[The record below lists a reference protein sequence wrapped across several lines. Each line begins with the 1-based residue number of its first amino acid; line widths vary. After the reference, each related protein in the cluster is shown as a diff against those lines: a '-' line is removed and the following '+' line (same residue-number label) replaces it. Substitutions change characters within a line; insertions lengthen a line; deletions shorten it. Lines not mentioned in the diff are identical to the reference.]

1 MNLVGLQVLANSVA
15 KILIKVGND
24 KTLSLFKTIVTAEQN
39 TDSRELR
46 EKLKLTHK
54 QCYTILS
61 GLVGAGLIKR
71 KINTRQYF
79 VTTLGRIVYD
89 SISRIEIAY
98 SNHIP
103 LKAIDSVNMSEVP
116 QKERIEII
124 SELIKNEEI
133 RRIYLQVRPY
143 FANQK

>member
-1 MNLVGLQVLANSVA
+1 MANSVA

-133 RRIYLQVRPY
+133 RRIYLQARPY

>member
-1 MNLVGLQVLANSVA
+1 LANSVA

>member
-1 MNLVGLQVLANSVA
+1 LNLVGLQVLANSVA

>member
-1 MNLVGLQVLANSVA
+1 MADSVG

-39 TDSRELR
+39 TDSRDLR
-46 EKLKLTHK
+46 EKLKLTRK

-61 GLVGAGLIKR
+61 GLVEAGLVK

-103 LKAIDSVNMSEVP
+103 LKAIDSINMSDEVP
-116 QKERIEII
+116 KKERIEII
-124 SELIKNEEI
+124 GELIKNEEI
-133 RRIYLQVRPY
+133 RRIYLQASLY
-143 FANQK
+143 IANQK

>member
-1 MNLVGLQVLANSVA
+1 M
-15 KILIKVGND
+15 LIKVGND
-24 KTLSLFKTIVTAEQN
+24 KTLSVFKTIVTAEQN
-39 TDSRELR
+39 TDSRDLR
-46 EKLKLTHK
+46 EKLKLTRK

-61 GLVGAGLIKR
+61 GLVEAGLVKR

-103 LKAIDSVNMSEVP
+103 LKAIDSINMSDEVP
-116 QKERIEII
+116 KKERIEII
-124 SELIKNEEI
+124 SEIIKNEEI
-133 RRIYLQVRPY
+133 RRTYLQARPY

>member
-1 MNLVGLQVLANSVA
+1 MNLVGLQVLTNSVA

>member
-1 MNLVGLQVLANSVA
+1 LANFVA
-15 KILIKVGND
+15 KILIKVSND

-39 TDSRELR
+39 TDSRDLG
-46 EKLKLTHK
+46 EKLKLTRK

-61 GLVGAGLIKR
+61 GLVEAGLVKR
-71 KINTRQYF
+71 KINTRHYF

-103 LKAIDSVNMSEVP
+103 LKAIDSINMSEVP
-116 QKERIEII
+116 KKERIEII

-133 RRIYLQVRPY
+133 RRIYLQATPY

>member
-1 MNLVGLQVLANSVA
+1 MVNSVA
-15 KILIKVGND
+15 KILIKVSND
-24 KTLSLFKTIVTAEQN
+24 KTLSLFKAIVTVEQN
-39 TDSRELR
+39 TDSRDLG
-46 EKLKLTHK
+46 EKLKLTRK

-61 GLVGAGLIKR
+61 GLVEAGLVKR
-71 KINTRQYF
+71 KINTRHYF

-103 LKAIDSVNMSEVP
+103 LKAIDSINMSEVP
-116 QKERIEII
+116 KKERIEII

-133 RRIYLQVRPY
+133 RRIYLQATPY

>member
-1 MNLVGLQVLANSVA
+1 MANFVA
-15 KILIKVGND
+15 KILIKVSND

-39 TDSRELR
+39 TDSRDLG
-46 EKLKLTHK
+46 EKLKLTRK

-61 GLVGAGLIKR
+61 GLVEAGLVKR
-71 KINTRQYF
+71 KINTRHYF

-103 LKAIDSVNMSEVP
+103 LKAIDSINMSEVP
-116 QKERIEII
+116 KKERIEII

-133 RRIYLQVRPY
+133 RRIYLQATPY

>member
-1 MNLVGLQVLANSVA
+1 LADSVG

-39 TDSRELR
+39 IDSRDLR
-46 EKLKLTHK
+46 EKLKLTRK
-54 QCYTILS
+54 QCYTLLS
-61 GLVGAGLIKR
+61 GLIEAGLVKR
-71 KINTRQYF
+71 KINTRNYF

-103 LKAIDSVNMSEVP
+103 LKAIDSINMSDEVP
-116 QKERIEII
+116 KKERIEII
-124 SELIKNEEI
+124 GELIKNEEI
-133 RRIYLQVRPY
+133 RRIYIQARPY
-143 FANQK
+143 FVNRK

>member
-1 MNLVGLQVLANSVA
+1 MANSVA

-39 TDSRELR
+39 TDSRDLG
-46 EKLKLTHK
+46 EKLKLTRK

-61 GLVGAGLIKR
+61 GLVEAGLVKR
-71 KINTRQYF
+71 KINTRHYF

-103 LKAIDSVNMSEVP
+103 LKAIDSINMSEVP
-116 QKERIEII
+116 KKERIEII

-133 RRIYLQVRPY
+133 RRIYLQATPY

>member
-1 MNLVGLQVLANSVA
+1 
-15 KILIKVGND
+15 
-24 KTLSLFKTIVTAEQN
+24 VTAEQN
-39 TDSRELR
+39 TDSRDLG
-46 EKLKLTHK
+46 EKLKLTRK

-61 GLVGAGLIKR
+61 GLVEAGLVKR
-71 KINTRQYF
+71 KINTRHYF
-79 VTTLGRIVYD
+79 VTALGRIVYD

-103 LKAIDSVNMSEVP
+103 LKAIDSINMSDEVP
-116 QKERIEII
+116 KKERIEII

-133 RRIYLQVRPY
+133 RRIYLQARPY

>member
-1 MNLVGLQVLANSVA
+1 MANFVA
-15 KILIKVGND
+15 KILIKVSND

-46 EKLKLTHK
+46 EKLNLTPK

-61 GLVGAGLIKR
+61 GLVEAGLIKR
-71 KINTRQYF
+71 KINTRHYF

-103 LKAIDSVNMSEVP
+103 LKAIDSINMSEVP
-116 QKERIEII
+116 KKERIEII

-133 RRIYLQVRPY
+133 RRIYLQATPY

>member
-1 MNLVGLQVLANSVA
+1 MANSVA
-15 KILIKVGND
+15 KILSKVGND

-39 TDSRELR
+39 NDSRDLR
-46 EKLKLTHK
+46 EKLKLTRK

-61 GLVGAGLIKR
+61 GLIEAGLVKR
-71 KINTRQYF
+71 KINARHYF

-98 SNHIP
+98 SNQIP
-103 LKAIDSVNMSEVP
+103 LKAIDSINMSDEVP
-116 QKERIEII
+116 KKERIEII

-133 RRIYLQVRPY
+133 RRIYLQARPY

>member
-1 MNLVGLQVLANSVA
+1 MANSAA

-24 KTLSLFKTIVTAEQN
+24 KTISLFKTLMTAEQN
-39 TDSRELR
+39 TDSRDLR
-46 EKLKLTHK
+46 EKLKLTRK

-61 GLVGAGLIKR
+61 GLVEAGLIKR

-98 SNHIP
+98 SNHIH
-103 LKAIDSVNMSEVP
+103 LKAIDSVNMSDEVP
-116 QKERIEII
+116 KKERIKII
-124 SELIKNEEI
+124 SELIENEEI
-133 RRIYLQVRPY
+133 RQIYLQARPY
-143 FANQK
+143 FENQK

>member
-1 MNLVGLQVLANSVA
+1 MANSVA

>member
-1 MNLVGLQVLANSVA
+1 MANFVA
-15 KILIKVGND
+15 KILIKVSND

-39 TDSRELR
+39 TDSRDLR
-46 EKLKLTHK
+46 EKLNLTPK

-61 GLVGAGLIKR
+61 GLVEAGLVKR
-71 KINTRQYF
+71 KINTRHYF

-103 LKAIDSVNMSEVP
+103 LKAIDSINMSEVP
-116 QKERIEII
+116 KKERIEII

-133 RRIYLQVRPY
+133 RRIYLQATPY

>member
-1 MNLVGLQVLANSVA
+1 LANFVA
-15 KILIKVGND
+15 KILIKVSND

-39 TDSRELR
+39 TDSRDLR
-46 EKLKLTHK
+46 EKLNLTPK

-61 GLVGAGLIKR
+61 GLVEAGLVKR
-71 KINTRQYF
+71 KINTRHYF

-103 LKAIDSVNMSEVP
+103 LKAIDSINMSEVP
-116 QKERIEII
+116 KKERIEII

-133 RRIYLQVRPY
+133 RRIYLQATPY

>member
-1 MNLVGLQVLANSVA
+1 MADSVG

-39 TDSRELR
+39 TDSRDLR
-46 EKLKLTHK
+46 EKLKLTRK

-61 GLVGAGLIKR
+61 GLVQAGLVKR
-71 KINTRQYF
+71 KINTRNYF

-103 LKAIDSVNMSEVP
+103 LKAIDSINMSDEVP
-116 QKERIEII
+116 KKERIEII
-124 SELIKNEEI
+124 GELIKNEEI
-133 RRIYLQVRPY
+133 RRIYIQARPY
-143 FANQK
+143 FVNRK

>member
-1 MNLVGLQVLANSVA
+1 MANSVA
-15 KILIKVGND
+15 KILVKVGND
-24 KTLSLFKTIVTAEQN
+24 KTLSLFKTIVTADQN
-39 TDSRELR
+39 TDSRDLR
-46 EKLKLTHK
+46 EKLKLTRK

-61 GLVGAGLIKR
+61 GLVQAGLVKR
-71 KINTRQYF
+71 KISTRQYF

-103 LKAIDSVNMSEVP
+103 LKAIDSISMSDEVP
-116 QKERIEII
+116 KKERIEII
-124 SELIKNEEI
+124 GELIKNDEI
-133 RRIYLQVRPY
+133 RRIYLQASPY

>member
-1 MNLVGLQVLANSVA
+1 MANSVA
-15 KILIKVGND
+15 KILIKVSND

-39 TDSRELR
+39 TDSRDLG
-46 EKLKLTHK
+46 EKLKLTRK

-61 GLVGAGLIKR
+61 GLVEAGLVKR
-71 KINTRQYF
+71 KINTRHYF

-103 LKAIDSVNMSEVP
+103 LKAIDSINMSEVP
-116 QKERIEII
+116 RIE
-124 SELIKNEEI
+124 
-133 RRIYLQVRPY
+133 RV
-143 FANQK
+143 ANMSPSDDLRMPFSIVTWWS

>member
-1 MNLVGLQVLANSVA
+1 LANSVA

-39 TDSRELR
+39 TDSRELG

-133 RRIYLQVRPY
+133 RRIYLQARPY

>member
-1 MNLVGLQVLANSVA
+1 LADSVG

-39 TDSRELR
+39 TDSRDLR
-46 EKLKLTHK
+46 EKLKLTRK

-61 GLVGAGLIKR
+61 GLVQAGLVKR
-71 KINTRQYF
+71 KINTRNYF

-103 LKAIDSVNMSEVP
+103 LKAIDSINMSDEVP
-116 QKERIEII
+116 KKERIEII
-124 SELIKNEEI
+124 GELIKNEEI
-133 RRIYLQVRPY
+133 RRIYIQARPY
-143 FANQK
+143 FVNRK

>member
-1 MNLVGLQVLANSVA
+1 MANSVA

-103 LKAIDSVNMSEVP
+103 LKAIDSVNMSEVT

-133 RRIYLQVRPY
+133 RRIYLQARPY
-143 FANQK
+143 PANQK

>member
-1 MNLVGLQVLANSVA
+1 MADSVG

-39 TDSRELR
+39 IDSRDLR
-46 EKLKLTHK
+46 EKLKLTRK
-54 QCYTILS
+54 QCYTLLS
-61 GLVGAGLIKR
+61 GLIEAGLVKR
-71 KINTRQYF
+71 KINTRNYF

-103 LKAIDSVNMSEVP
+103 LKAIDSINMSDEVP
-116 QKERIEII
+116 KKERIEII
-124 SELIKNEEI
+124 GELIKNEEI
-133 RRIYLQVRPY
+133 RRIYIQARPY
-143 FANQK
+143 FVNRK

>member
-1 MNLVGLQVLANSVA
+1 MANSVA

-39 TDSRELR
+39 TDSRDLR
-46 EKLKLTHK
+46 EKLKLTRK

-61 GLVGAGLIKR
+61 GLVEAGLVKR

>member
-1 MNLVGLQVLANSVA
+1 MANSVA

-133 RRIYLQVRPY
+133 RRIYLQARPY
-143 FANQK
+143 FLNQK